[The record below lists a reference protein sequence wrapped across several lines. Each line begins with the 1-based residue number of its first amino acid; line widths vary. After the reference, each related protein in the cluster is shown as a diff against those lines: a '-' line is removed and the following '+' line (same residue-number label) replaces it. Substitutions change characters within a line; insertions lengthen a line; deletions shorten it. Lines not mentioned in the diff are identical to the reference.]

1 VPEAPDRLGELVY
14 LLRGLPRTGDAL
26 YVGAHPDDEEN
37 GLLALLTHRHG
48 VRASYWSATRGEGG
62 QSRVVPYTGVE
73 LGVYRTWESLAAREL
88 DGADSLFGPFFDYDF
103 SKNGA
108 EALQKWGEERLVRE
122 LVRAIRL
129 VQPQLVISRWRGDA
143 SDGHGHHTAVGIAVE
158 EAFFAAG
165 DPARFS
171 DLEQVGLAAWQPR
184 KLYRSTMGDW
194 QAGEDVELGVRRPDL
209 EREGCLRVNTGGF
222 DPIARLTHQEQG
234 ALAMN
239 AHLTQGVG
247 SVPTPGDY
255 YLYLR
260 LAEVAPGSDLN
271 GAIELYDGLDPSLA
285 GLADYPGNGAGEPLR
300 RELVDLGGLAEEAAG
315 AFRVDEPGRAGAK
328 LLELVQRYRELA
340 ARLDT
345 FGLENPSRRALER
358 YLGRKQADAAR
369 AAAGCIGLRAEAA
382 LDRDRLTPGE
392 SARLTCRL
400 WSYGPDT
407 PTGVE
412 FRPSVRLEGAEIRPL
427 DRSPDGLGAEFEVT
441 APADAELTSP
451 YWLRAPYGDYAY
463 GQAEVPHAG
472 QPFDPPLVE
481 VACTLHVAG
490 HTLELTSPALR
501 SEPFAGGY
509 RELEPSILPP
519 ISVEA
524 STDRH
529 VLRARGVPQTL
540 DFSVGVLAHY
550 PKPPI
555 DGVVEVEAPD
565 GWTVEPARADV
576 SLRKAGDGDSI
587 PVRVTVAADSPPGTH
602 EIRYGIR
609 CAGRLYEASITTVMQ
624 TAPGLGGEPDEGTCV
639 RRQVVVQPSVVK
651 VDLIDVNVHEGH
663 AYAYVSGIGDGVPD
677 LLRSLGLSVHE
688 LTDDELTHASLDS
701 FDTIV
706 VGPNAFLVRDALRKA
721 AKRLLEYAHRGGS
734 LVVQYQGYVHEKM
747 SAAPFP
753 FRYNQPHDR
762 VTTEQSPVRIVQPDH
777 FFFHFP
783 NPIDEDDFAGWV
795 RDRGMYFF
803 GEWDPAYEPLLACAD
818 PGESEKLGG
827 LLVAGYG
834 RGLYAYCGYT
844 LFRQL
849 PAGVRGAFRLF
860 GNLLA
865 LPEARIR
872 SRMERLREVSIF
884 AELDEAELHQVARI
898 ATEHRLSEGEYLFHE
913 GDEGTELYVI
923 ETGALDALRDGQPV
937 GPSMRSGPIGEL
949 AALTGLRRKASLR
962 ACEETQL
969 FAIRSEDFMTL
980 LRQEPDLAERIMRLL
995 AGRLSAALEA
1005 AAPQAEGSP
1014 LVRVYE

>member
-1 VPEAPDRLGELVY
+1 VPEAPDRLADLVY
-14 LLRGLPRTGDAL
+14 LLRSLPRTGDVL

-37 GLLALLTHRHG
+37 GLLALLTHHHG
-48 VRASYWSATRGEGG
+48 VRAWYWSATRGEGG
-62 QSRVVPYTGVE
+62 QSRVAPYTGVE

-108 EALQKWGEERLVRE
+108 EALQKWGADRLVRE

-143 SDGHGHHTAVGIAVE
+143 SDGHGHHTAVGIAVK
-158 EAFFAAG
+158 EAFVAAG
-165 DPARFS
+165 DPARFAE
-171 DLEQVGLAAWQPR
+171 LEQVGLPAWQPR
-184 KLYRSTMGDW
+184 KLYQSTMGDW

-209 EREGCLRVNTGGF
+209 EGDGCLRVNTGGF
-222 DPIARLTHQEQG
+222 DPIARLTYQEQG
-234 ALAMN
+234 ALALN

-247 SVPTPGDY
+247 SVPVPGDY

-260 LAEVAPGSDLN
+260 LAAVAPRSELD
-271 GAIELYDGLDPSLA
+271 GAIELYEGLDPSLE
-285 GLADYPGNGAGEPLR
+285 GLADHPGDGAGEPLR
-300 RELVDLGGLAEEAAG
+300 RELRELGSLAEKAAG
-315 AFRVDEPGRAGAK
+315 VFDVDEPWHAGAR
-328 LLELVQRYRELA
+328 LLELVRCFRELGS
-340 ARLDT
+340 RLDT
-345 FGLENPSRRALER
+345 FGLEGIHRHALER
-358 YLGRKQADAAR
+358 YLGRKQADAAT
-369 AAAGCIGLRAEAA
+369 AAAGCLGLRAEAT

-392 SARLTCRL
+392 SVRLTCRL
-400 WSYGPDT
+400 WSYGPDA
-407 PTGVE
+407 PTEVE
-412 FRPSVRLEGAEIRPL
+412 FVPSVRLEGAEIRPL
-427 DRSPDGLGAEFEVT
+427 DRSTDGLGAEFEIT

-463 GQAEVPHAG
+463 GEAEVPHAG

-481 VACTLHVAG
+481 VACTLTIGG
-490 HTLELTSPALR
+490 HSLELTRPALR
-501 SEPFAGGY
+501 SEAFAGGY
-509 RELEPSILPP
+509 RELELSILPP
-519 ISVEA
+519 ISVQA

-540 DFSVGVLAHY
+540 DFSVGALAHR
-550 PKPPI
+550 PEPPI
-555 DGVVEVEAPD
+555 DGVVEIEVPD

-576 SLRKAGDGDSI
+576 SLRRAGDGDSI
-587 PVRVTVAADSPPGTH
+587 PVRVTVAADSSPGTH

-609 CAGRLYEASITTVMQ
+609 CSGRLYEASITTVMQ
-624 TAPGLGGEPDEGTCV
+624 TAPGLGGDPDEGTCI
-639 RRQVVVQPSVVK
+639 RRQFVVKPSVVK

-663 AYAYVSGIGDGVPD
+663 AYAYVAGISDPVPH
-677 LLRSLGLSVHE
+677 LLRSLGLSVQE
-688 LTDDELTHASLDS
+688 LTDEELTHASLDA

-721 AKRLLEYAHRGGS
+721 AKRLLEYTHRGGT
-734 LVVQYQGYVHEKM
+734 LIVQYQGYVHEKM

-762 VTTEQSPVRIVQPDH
+762 VTIEQSPVRIVRPDH

-783 NPIDEDDFAGWV
+783 NQLDEDDFSGWV

-803 GEWDPAYEPLLACAD
+803 GEWDPAYQPLLACGD
-818 PGESEKLGG
+818 PGEGEKLGG

-834 RGLYAYCGYT
+834 RGLYTYCGYT

-860 GNLLA
+860 ANLLA

-872 SRMERLREVSIF
+872 SRMERLRDVSIF
-884 AELDEAELHQVARI
+884 AELDEADLHRVATI
-898 ATEHRLSEGEYLFHE
+898 ASERRLSAGEYLFHE

-923 ETGALDALRDGQPV
+923 EAGALDALRGEEAV
-937 GPSMRSGPIGEL
+937 ATGLRSGPIGEL

-962 ACEETQL
+962 ASEETHL
-969 FAIRSEDFMTL
+969 FAIRSDDFMAL
-980 LRQEPDLAERIMRLL
+980 LRQDPDLAERMMRLL

-1005 AAPQAEGSP
+1005 TSPPAEDSQ
-1014 LVRVYE
+1014 LVRIYE